1 MPLFEYECAK
11 CHRSFEKLV
20 RSNEAVISQAC
31 PSCGSHKTKKRV
43 SAFAHAVKG
52 GSSAPKSSASGGC
65 SGGCSGGNCGG
76 CKGCGGH

>member
-11 CHRSFEKLV
+11 CRRSFEKLV
-20 RSNEAVISQAC
+20 RSSEAVLTVAC

-52 GSSAPKSSASGGC
+52 GSSTPKSSGSCGC
-65 SGGCSGGNCGG
+65 GGGNCGG